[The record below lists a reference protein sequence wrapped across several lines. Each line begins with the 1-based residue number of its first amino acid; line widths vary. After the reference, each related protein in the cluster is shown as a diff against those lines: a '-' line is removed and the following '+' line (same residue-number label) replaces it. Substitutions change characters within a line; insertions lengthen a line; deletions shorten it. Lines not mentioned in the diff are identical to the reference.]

1 MNASSFGAERGQT
14 GEEARA
20 SPAVEAVVMRTPVG
34 KARPC
39 RGRLKV
45 KRRRDSFREP
55 SGEAAAR
62 GVLA

>member
-1 MNASSFGAERGQT
+1 M
-14 GEEARA
+14 

-55 SGEAAAR
+55 SGEAASR